1 MGKDMQGR
9 GHHKN
14 KIAEGVSTGWGSLRG
29 LERRWVSD
37 GMGESGARVA
47 ITCSQKE
54 AEMI

>member
-14 KIAEGVSTGWGSLRG
+14 KITEGVSTGWRSLKG

-37 GMGESGARVA
+37 ETGKSGARVA

-54 AEMI
+54 PEMI